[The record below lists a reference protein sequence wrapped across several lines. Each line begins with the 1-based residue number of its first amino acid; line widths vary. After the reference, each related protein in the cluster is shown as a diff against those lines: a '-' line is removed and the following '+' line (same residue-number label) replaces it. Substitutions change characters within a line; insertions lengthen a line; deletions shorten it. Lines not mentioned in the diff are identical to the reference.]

1 MKVVAFVVMG
11 VILVGIAGFMFSYAA
26 CGSPNMQKLCIKNF
40 IEFEE

>member
-1 MKVVAFVVMG
+1 MKMAAMLTMAVV
-11 VILVGIAGFMFSYAA
+11 LVGIAGFMFSYVA